1 MNKCS
6 TIITIV
12 VTIMLLIGIVI
23 NNQRAIQQAEEHTTV
38 QEKSTQEGCA
48 LDDVVAHSG
57 ECVYAVDSTVTKIVD
72 SYVEITDCTGNVWL
86 VDNDEQAHT
95 LTEEQKVYT
104 VFSDRGTHDNRQDDE
119 VLCILA
125 RQHKHTHRETQQ

>member
-1 MNKCS
+1 MNKRNS
-6 TIITIV
+6 VIAITI
-12 VTIMLLIGIVI
+12 VTIMLLIGILINLIVI
-23 NNQRAIQQAEEHTTV
+23 TRATQQAEEHTVV
-38 QEKSTQEGCA
+38 QEKNTQEGCA
-48 LDDVVAHSG
+48 LDEVVARDG

-95 LTEEQKVYT
+95 LTEAQKVYT

-125 RQHKHTHRETQQ
+125 R

>member
-6 TIITIV
+6 TIIRIV
-12 VTIMLLIGIVI
+12 AAIMLLIGIVI
-23 NNQRAIQQAEEHTTV
+23 NNQRVIQQEEENTIV
-38 QEKSTQEGCA
+38 QEKNTQEDCA
-48 LDDVVAHSG
+48 LDEVVARDG
-57 ECVYAVDSTVTKIVD
+57 ECVYAVDSTVTKIVA

-86 VDNDEQAHT
+86 VDNDEQTRT

-104 VFSDRGTHDNRQDDE
+104 VFNDKGTHDNRQDDE

-125 RQHKHTHRETQQ
+125 R

>member
-6 TIITIV
+6 TIIRIV
-12 VTIMLLIGIVI
+12 AAIMLLIGIVI
-23 NNQRAIQQAEEHTTV
+23 NNQRVIQQEEEHTIV
-38 QEKSTQEGCA
+38 QEKDIQEDCA
-48 LDDVVAHSG
+48 LDDVVARDG
-57 ECVYAVDSTVTKIVD
+57 EYVYAVDSTVTKIVA

-86 VDNDEQAHT
+86 VDNDEQTRT

-104 VFSDRGTHDNRQDDE
+104 VFNDKGTHDNRQDDE

-125 RQHKHTHRETQQ
+125 R

>member
-12 VTIMLLIGIVI
+12 TTIMLLIGIVI
-23 NNQRAIQQAEEHTTV
+23 NNQRVIQQAEEQTIV
-38 QEKSTQEGCA
+38 QEKNTQEGCA
-48 LDDVVAHSG
+48 LDEVVARSG
-57 ECVYAVDSTVTKIVD
+57 ECVYAVDSTVTKIVS

-86 VDNDEQAHT
+86 VDSDEQARI
-95 LTEEQKVYT
+95 LTEKQKVYT

-125 RQHKHTHRETQQ
+125 R

>member
-12 VTIMLLIGIVI
+12 ATIMLLIGIVI
-23 NNQRAIQQAEEHTTV
+23 NNQRVIQQAEEHTVV
-38 QEKSTQEGCA
+38 QEKNTQEGCA
-48 LDDVVAHSG
+48 LDDVVARDG
-57 ECVYAVDSTVTKIVD
+57 ECVYAVDSTVTKIVG

-86 VDNDEQAHT
+86 VDSYEQAHT

-104 VFSDRGTHDNRQDDE
+104 VFSDRGTHDNRRDDE

-125 RQHKHTHRETQQ
+125 R

>member
-12 VTIMLLIGIVI
+12 ATIILLIGIVI
-23 NNQRAIQQAEEHTTV
+23 NNQRAIQQAEEHTII
-38 QEKSTQEGCA
+38 QEKDTQEGCA
-48 LDDVVAHSG
+48 LDDVVARDG
-57 ECVYAVDSTVTKIVD
+57 ECVYAVDSTVTKIVG

-86 VDNDEQAHT
+86 VDNDEQTRT

-104 VFSDRGTHDNRQDDE
+104 VFNDKGTHDNRQDDE

-125 RQHKHTHRETQQ
+125 R

>member
-12 VTIMLLIGIVI
+12 ATIMLLIGIVI
-23 NNQRAIQQAEEHTTV
+23 NNQRVIQQAEEHTIV
-38 QEKSTQEGCA
+38 QEKDIQEDCA
-48 LDDVVAHSG
+48 LDGVVARDG
-57 ECVYAVDSTVTKIVD
+57 ECVYAVDSTVTKIVA

-86 VDNDEQAHT
+86 VDNDEQAHI
-95 LTEEQKVYT
+95 LAEGQKVYT
-104 VFSDRGTHDNRQDDE
+104 VFNDRGTHNNRQDDE

-125 RQHKHTHRETQQ
+125 R

>member
-12 VTIMLLIGIVI
+12 ATIMLLIGIVI
-23 NNQRAIQQAEEHTTV
+23 NNQRVTQQAEEHTVV
-38 QEKSTQEGCA
+38 QEKNTQEGCA
-48 LDDVVAHSG
+48 LDEVVARSG
-57 ECVYAVDSTVTKIVD
+57 ECVYAVDSTVTKIVS

-86 VDNDEQAHT
+86 VDSDEQARI
-95 LTEEQKVYT
+95 LTEKQKVYT

-125 RQHKHTHRETQQ
+125 R